1 VIGTESVAVA
11 ILPQILAMAKSLNL
25 EVIVEGVETDRQAN
39 YFSPDPPQVYGQGW
53 LYGRPV
59 SIDDFKG
66 LLVENL
72 ATTLAAAAYASRPPA
87 SRESDS
93 DWITKPGKL
102 QIMGSRVA

>member
-59 SIDDFKG
+59 SIKEFEG
-66 LLVENL
+66 LLVSNM
-72 ATTLAAAAYASRPPA
+72 ATALAAAAHIAKPPA
-87 SRESDS
+87 SHEADS
-93 DWITKPGKL
+93 EWTTKPGKL
-102 QIMGSRVA
+102 QILGTRVA